1 MRPCTPPSPR
11 FWRWRSVFLYLRCQ
25 SLQVC
30 FHHLRIN
37 INLLDPG
44 ILYIRITLPMNQKLT
59 LFTHNT
65 VIQDSLDDIL
75 IVFCVDGGWFWR
87 DTPRKENG
95 VIVMS
100 TFKATG
106 VDFGVDGS
114 DIRLTT

>member
-1 MRPCTPPSPR
+1 MFLIDRLLVLLRCTWSFMTSPR
-11 FWRWRSVFLYLRCQ
+11 SAEGEK
-25 SLQVC
+25 ST
-30 FHHLRIN
+30 
-37 INLLDPG
+37 
-44 ILYIRITLPMNQKLT
+44 IRITLPMNQKLT
-59 LFTHNT
+59 IFTHNT

-106 VDFGVDGS
+106 VDFGMDLIFV
-114 DIRLTT
+114 

>member
-1 MRPCTPPSPR
+1 
-11 FWRWRSVFLYLRCQ
+11 
-25 SLQVC
+25 
-30 FHHLRIN
+30 
-37 INLLDPG
+37 
-44 ILYIRITLPMNQKLT
+44 MNQKLT
-59 LFTHNT
+59 IFTHNT

-106 VDFGVDGS
+106 VDFGMYLIFVWQLERVVGGLWLGFGDLKWTNVARIELCTS
-114 DIRLTT
+114 TLLFDAET